1 MYHST
6 RYSLVFQLILG
17 LVTASVVSEQLRA
30 EDWPTYLHDN
40 RRSGVTREHLQLP
53 LSLRWEIRSDP
64 PRAAWAGP
72 AKWDAYANIVNLKAM
87 RNFDPVFYTTVADG
101 HVFYGSSIDD
111 GVHCLEVKTGREQ
124 WTFLT
129 DGPVR
134 LPPSWAHGMVFFG
147 SDDGYVYCLDG
158 PSGQLIWKRRPA
170 QTERKIPN
178 NGKLISQWPCR
189 TGVLVEDDIAY
200 FSASLLPWRST
211 YVCAVAAHTGALQG
225 PALYQKAFDH
235 LSAQGPLLASSEHL
249 YVSQGRQAP
258 LVFRRQD
265 GTRLQ
270 SLGESGW
277 GGVFGLLG
285 EDATF
290 VHGHGQKRDSL
301 GELRFFAGK
310 TQDHI
315 LTYPR
320 ASTIVLHADRV
331 YVHADGLL
339 QALHRGR
346 FFQAGPVASSFIWKV
361 NSDCALSLILADK
374 TLIAGGKH
382 KVVAYDS
389 DTGRRLWEA
398 AVPGRAY
405 GLTASHGSL
414 LVSTDQGGILCFG
427 PEQGRLGD

>member
-1 MYHST
+1 MRPSVSIH
-6 RYSLVFQLILG
+6 LVLALAA
-17 LVTASVVSEQLRA
+17 VTLFTDQLRA
-30 EDWPTYLHDN
+30 EDWPTHLHDN
-40 RRSGVTREHLQLP
+40 RRSGVTGERLNLP
-53 LSLRWEIRSDP
+53 LHLRWEIRSDP
-64 PRAAWAGP
+64 PRTAWAGP
-72 AKWDAYANIVNLKAM
+72 AKWDAYANIVNIKAM

-101 HVFYGSSIDD
+101 HVFYGSSVDD
-111 GVHCLEVKTGREQ
+111 GVHCIDVITGREV

-134 LPPSWAHGMVFFG
+134 LPPACAEGKIFFG
-147 SDDGYVYCLDG
+147 SDDGFVYCLDAQ
-158 PSGQLIWKRRPA
+158 SAQLIWKIRPA

-178 NGKLISQWPCR
+178 NGKLISLWPCR
-189 TGVLVEDDIAY
+189 TGVLVQDGIAY

-211 YVCAVAAHTGALQG
+211 YVCAVNALTGAFQG
-225 PALYQKAFDH
+225 PGLYQQAFEH
-235 LSAQGPLLASSEHL
+235 LSAQGPLLASTEHL

-265 GTRLQ
+265 GKRLQ

-290 VHGHGQKRDSL
+290 VHGHGQKHDSL
-301 GELRFFAGK
+301 GELRFFDGK

-320 ASTIVLHADRV
+320 ASTILIHAGRI

-339 QALHRGR
+339 QALDQDR
-346 FFQAGPVASSFIWKV
+346 FFQAGQASSSVIWKA
-361 NSDCALSLILADK
+361 NSDCPLSLILADK
-374 TLIAGGKH
+374 TLFAGGKN
-382 KVVAYDS
+382 KIAAYDA

-405 GLTASHGSL
+405 GLTAAYGSL
-414 LVSTDQGGILCFG
+414 LVSTDQGRILGFG
-427 PEQGRLGD
+427 PDHGSAGE